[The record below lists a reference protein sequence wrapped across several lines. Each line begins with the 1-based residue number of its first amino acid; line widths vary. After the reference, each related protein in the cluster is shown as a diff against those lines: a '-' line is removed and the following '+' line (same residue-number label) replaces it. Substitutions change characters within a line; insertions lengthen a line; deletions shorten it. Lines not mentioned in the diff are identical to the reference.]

1 MKENKESQPEAKQP
15 VTPMRIQQ
23 KEFRV
28 SRFGGYKMRDVDEFL
43 DEVTDAL
50 SDLMAE
56 AQMLRSRSSD
66 PAMVGTP
73 DLGDVSRQADEII
86 RRARQEAAE
95 IVDDARRKA
104 AAATGPLGPEVAPAD
119 RAATAVFLANEKA
132 FLQSLAGLVQGHAE
146 TVKGLVRS
154 GREAQSAPSTSE
166 PVIVGDITESEPE
179 SEPESGPESESEAAP
194 SDANPEEPMK
204 LPAAERRVVVDEPQH
219 ASVSPA
225 EPKDEGSL
233 RELFW
238 GED

>member
-1 MKENKESQPEAKQP
+1 MKDNKASQPEDKQI

-50 SDLMAE
+50 SGFMAE
-56 AQMLRSRSSD
+56 AELLRSRPSD
-66 PAMVGTP
+66 PAVVGTP
-73 DLGDVSRQADEII
+73 DLEDVSRQADEMI
-86 RRARQEAAE
+86 RRARQEAAA
-95 IVDDARRKA
+95 IVDAARREA
-104 AAATGPLGPEVAPAD
+104 ASVAPMPHEIAPAD
-119 RAATAVFLANEKA
+119 RAAVAAFLANEKA

-146 TVKGLVRS
+146 TVKGLVRA
-154 GREAQSAPSTSE
+154 GRQAEIAAATEAP
-166 PVIVGDITESEPE
+166 
-179 SEPESGPESESEAAP
+179 EAAP
-194 SDANPEEPMK
+194 TEPAEAKSDMPVQ

-219 ASVSPA
+219 ASVTPA
-225 EPKDEGSL
+225 EPKNEASL

>member
-1 MKENKESQPEAKQP
+1 MKDNKASEPEGKQI

-50 SDLMAE
+50 SGFMAE
-56 AQMLRSRSSD
+56 AELLRSRPSD
-66 PAMVGTP
+66 PAVVGTP
-73 DLGDVSRQADEII
+73 DLEDVSRQADEMI
-86 RRARQEAAE
+86 RRARQEAAA
-95 IVDDARRKA
+95 IVDEARREA
-104 AAATGPLGPEVAPAD
+104 PSVAPMPHEIAPAD
-119 RAATAVFLANEKA
+119 RAAVAAFLANEKA

-146 TVKGLVRS
+146 TVKGLVRA
-154 GREAQSAPSTSE
+154 GRQAETAAPAE
-166 PVIVGDITESEPE
+166 EPE
-179 SEPESGPESESEAAP
+179 AAATEPAEAK
-194 SDANPEEPMK
+194 SDKPVK

-219 ASVSPA
+219 ASVTPP
-225 EPKDEGSL
+225 EPKNEASL